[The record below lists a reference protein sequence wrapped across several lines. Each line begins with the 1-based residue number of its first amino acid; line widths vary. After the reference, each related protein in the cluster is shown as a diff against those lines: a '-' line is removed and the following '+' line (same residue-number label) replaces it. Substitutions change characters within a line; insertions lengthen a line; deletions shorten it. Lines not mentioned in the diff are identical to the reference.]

1 MDTMVI
7 SSLHTTNFDLFIER
21 FLCFLYKYLVHVFYC
36 AYYVHYTTNFD
47 LFIER
52 FFIIESMKHGAREAL

>member
-7 SSLHTTNFDLFIER
+7 SSLHTTNFNLFIER
-21 FLCFLYKYLVHVFYC
+21 FLCFVYKYKVFYC